1 MTSACHETPSQYI
14 INDTN
19 ENSRNSRVV
28 RSAGTLCDKDFEN
41 PNITFIHDLKKKVG
55 PIK

>member
-19 ENSRNSRVV
+19 ENSKNSRVV
-28 RSAGTLCDKDFEN
+28 RSAGTLCDKDFEK